1 MPEYNFEF
9 IKVLFFLKKYISH
22 KVIHKDFSGREHFYD
37 KLDNE
42 MEINLFPPY
51 NFEEDS
57 DKIGVTKKMKLNLN
71 GDMSFRDVKT
81 LIENENIEYFDWL
94 DKFDTNRKRILG
106 FIDTLTPSEYSDLV
120 FIHLFI
126 VHKFQRK
133 LFIIENMV

>member
-1 MPEYNFEF
+1 MKWKLIY
-9 IKVLFFLKKYISH
+9 FLH
-22 KVIHKDFSGREHFYD
+22 
-37 KLDNE
+37 
-42 MEINLFPPY
+42 

-94 DKFDTNRKRILG
+94 DKFDTNRKRIL
-106 FIDTLTPSEYSDLV
+106 IYRHSYSSEYSDLV

-133 LFIIENMV
+133 TIIENMV